1 MGIRWTAFP
10 LHPETPPEGRTLEDL
25 FAGRPI
31 NIDEMLAHMKN
42 VAEGLGLPFGNRE
55 KTYNSRMAQ
64 ELGKWAESLGKG
76 DEFHHAIFRAYFAD
90 GQNIGNISTL
100 IDVGKT
106 LGLPESRMR
115 EVLENQA
122 YKSAVD
128 ADWAKA
134 YEMGINAVPS
144 FMMNQQVVVGAQ
156 PYNVLVNFMES
167 NQVPRRKPVS

>member
-1 MGIRWTAFP
+1 MAIRWTAFP
-10 LHPETPPEGRTLEDL
+10 LHPETPPEGRTLKDL

-64 ELGKWAESLGKG
+64 ELGKWAESLGRG
-76 DEFHHAIFRAYFAD
+76 DEFHQAIFRAYFAD
-90 GQNIGNISTL
+90 GCNIGNMTTL
-100 IDVGKT
+100 IDIGKT
-106 LGLPESRMR
+106 LGLAESEMR
-115 EVLENQA
+115 NVLETEA

-128 ADWAKA
+128 ADWARA
-134 YEMGINAVPS
+134 YELGITAVPS
-144 FMMNQQVVVGAQ
+144 FMINRQVVVGAQ

-167 NQVPRRKPVS
+167 NQVPRCNTSS